1 MNNYIE
7 VKKNKNYIEYF
18 NPNLNIMEE
27 RLLSYMNLIIS
38 INLKKLKNDVFL
50 KEQFFY
56 SNEFIN
62 KFDIEY
68 KSTHINNF
76 INNLKNKILYK
87 KEKNTD
93 Y

>member
-38 INLKKLKNDVFL
+38 INLKKIKNDVFL
-50 KEQFFY
+50 KEHFF
-56 SNEFIN
+56 ILM
-62 KFDIEY
+62 
-68 KSTHINNF
+68 
-76 INNLKNKILYK
+76 NL
-87 KEKNTD
+87 
-93 Y
+93 